1 MPESIG
7 AGVTQDFEESFLRA
21 VVNIGKEFTEQLVA
35 KDGVVV
41 SLETGKHAKRD
52 VDTNRWW
59 PVTLSVSVDPSHLL
73 DQSAQLGYLSEDVEW
88 GEELCTGLIETLCEL
103 MEWFEPEEVT
113 RTDPNNIRLFVTDAG
128 PSTVTYDTSL
138 SLPMDEVASEDETV
152 YEVVHRETAATT
164 VRIPDSEVAEPN
176 SGLNGKSLE
185 SAVIQNAG
193 ATEGEGLN
201 TTQFDEV
208 ISVREVESVFA
219 EKDES
224 QKPRDPLTNGVENDG
239 IPLMKGDWWG

>member
-1 MPESIG
+1 
-7 AGVTQDFEESFLRA
+7 
-21 VVNIGKEFTEQLVA
+21 
-35 KDGVVV
+35 
-41 SLETGKHAKRD
+41 
-52 VDTNRWW
+52 
-59 PVTLSVSVDPSHLL
+59 
-73 DQSAQLGYLSEDVEW
+73 
-88 GEELCTGLIETLCEL
+88 
-103 MEWFEPEEVT
+103 
-113 RTDPNNIRLFVTDAG
+113 
-128 PSTVTYDTSL
+128 
-138 SLPMDEVASEDETV
+138 MDEVASEGETV